1 VQAVRL
7 LPLAAGNLLPY
18 SLLATTAV
26 AISEM
31 AGQRFGGAAVAAGAA
46 IAASPYAV
54 WLARTTFSG
63 PQAQAM
69 ALRPLLVVAAAAVVA
84 AGFAA
89 ALWFASRRNAARS
102 RRGLV
107 IALLVAAALAP
118 LVASRTVLPGE
129 YAPLHQALAIAALLV
144 AALAGR
150 ELASAIGSRRLAPAI
165 ALGAAVWAAAAGV
178 ILAHA
183 HGDAWLL
190 WSETGGSRY
199 LTRRWSFAAP
209 EPELTGTAMIVRP
222 DLASP
227 AATALRAQRAAAP
240 APDIILFS
248 IDGLRRDR
256 VGAYGYER
264 RALTP
269 TIDGFAARGVRF
281 TRAVSSFP
289 TTQVFNTALLLGR
302 YVDRSG
308 RVQQPPGFRAESM
321 PRLLH
326 RRDYLV
332 FVKGWFDQ
340 RLKDAFDPAPWGI
353 DTYAPKATHSDELEE
368 PMEEGLARVAAHLA
382 EARRLGRPALVWVH
396 LLATH
401 PMTGQGFR
409 PHPDFDFGDAPMDR
423 YESAVAGSDRWL
435 AGLEALVAQSSG
447 RPTIWILFSDHG
459 VHESTRSRDLR
470 EPLIR
475 VPLVVVAPG
484 IAPRVDDRLVDV
496 SLDLAAT
503 VVDLAGIAPPAD
515 YDGVS
520 LAPILAD
527 LPAAPMEAR
536 LVPLSYAGTWTG
548 AMHGRHKVLRQQGVM
563 SLYDLVADPNERH
576 NLIAEDA
583 GRAYAM
589 MAVVDGELARRFRA
603 AAEARQ
609 EGP

>member
-1 VQAVRL
+1 
-7 LPLAAGNLLPY
+7 
-18 SLLATTAV
+18 
-26 AISEM
+26 
-31 AGQRFGGAAVAAGAA
+31 
-46 IAASPYAV
+46 
-54 WLARTTFSG
+54 
-63 PQAQAM
+63 
-69 ALRPLLVVAAAAVVA
+69 
-84 AGFAA
+84 
-89 ALWFASRRNAARS
+89 
-102 RRGLV
+102 
-107 IALLVAAALAP
+107 
-118 LVASRTVLPGE
+118 
-129 YAPLHQALAIAALLV
+129 
-144 AALAGR
+144 
-150 ELASAIGSRRLAPAI
+150 
-165 ALGAAVWAAAAGV
+165 
-178 ILAHA
+178 
-183 HGDAWLL
+183 
-190 WSETGGSRY
+190 
-199 LTRRWSFAAP
+199 
-209 EPELTGTAMIVRP
+209 
-222 DLASP
+222 
-227 AATALRAQRAAAP
+227 
-240 APDIILFS
+240 
-248 IDGLRRDR
+248 
-256 VGAYGYER
+256 
-264 RALTP
+264 
-269 TIDGFAARGVRF
+269 
-281 TRAVSSFP
+281 
-289 TTQVFNTALLLGR
+289 
-302 YVDRSG
+302 
-308 RVQQPPGFRAESM
+308 
-321 PRLLH
+321 
-326 RRDYLV
+326 
-332 FVKGWFDQ
+332 
-340 RLKDAFDPAPWGI
+340 
-353 DTYAPKATHSDELEE
+353 
-368 PMEEGLARVAAHLA
+368 MEEGLARVAAHLA

-401 PMTGQGFR
+401 PVTGQGFR